1 VAEGFAVRPGLL
13 AAPAAALDDAAAGLR
28 TALARARAELAAL
41 GQMCGDDEQGHAF
54 ADRYDAVATH
64 GLDAIGRSAEAVSSF
79 GGALRAVAE
88 QYAAGDDGAVG
99 GFTDRP

>member
-13 AAPAAALDDAAAGLR
+13 AAPAAAFDDAAGLR

-41 GQMCGDDEQGHAF
+41 GDVCGDDEQGRAF
-54 ADRYDAVATH
+54 AGRYDAVAAQ

-79 GGALRAVAE
+79 GGALRAVAG
-88 QYAAGDDGAVG
+88 QYAVGDDGAVG